1 MGVAINAMGKKYDKK
16 PNGKNATGRPEG
28 MTQTVLD
35 KLEQAFSWG
44 CTDVEACLWAG
55 ISDDLLY
62 KYQRENPE
70 FIKRKAQLKETPTLK
85 ARQVMNIALGQKD
98 KQAAQW
104 WLERKRKEEFSTRSE
119 LVQPEPIK
127 VFITKEEEAEAD
139 AVIDNV
145 VKPRDDK

>member
-1 MGVAINAMGKKYDKK
+1 MPKYKKK
-16 PNGKNATGRPEG
+16 PNGKNDTGRPEM
-28 MTQTVLD
+28 MTPEVID

-44 CTDVEACLWAG
+44 CTDIEACVWAG

-62 KYQRENPE
+62 KYQRANPE
-70 FIKRKAQLKETPTLK
+70 FVKRKNRLKETPTLK
-85 ARQVMNIALGQKD
+85 ARQVMNIALINKD

-139 AVIDNV
+139 SVIDEV
-145 VKPRDDK
+145 VKPRDDN

>member
-16 PNGKNATGRPEG
+16 PNGKNATGRP
-28 MTQTVLD
+28 TVITESVLA

-44 CTDVEACLWAG
+44 CTNKEACVWAG
-55 ISDDLLY
+55 ISVDALNDY
-62 KYQRENPE
+62 EHANPSFTKKKE
-70 FIKRKAQLKETPTLK
+70 MLIETPTLK
-85 ARQVMNIALGQKD
+85 ARQVINIALGQKD

-127 VFITKEEEAEAD
+127 VFVTQEEQAEAD

>member
-1 MGVAINAMGKKYDKK
+1 MVYKKK
-16 PNGKNATGRPEG
+16 PNGKNDTGRPTV
-28 MTQTVLD
+28 MTPETIG

-44 CTDVEACLWAG
+44 CTDNEACIWAG
-55 ISDDLLY
+55 INPSALY
-62 KYQRENPE
+62 DYQLEHPD
-70 FIKRKAQLKETPTLK
+70 FTKRKELLKETPSLK
-85 ARQVMNIALGQKD
+85 ARQVINIALVNKD